1 MLQKKPLTMKKI
13 VLTLFLACGAGALFA
28 QNSQVVAAYN
38 HMRYNELD
46 KAKIAIDKAS
56 EHEKSISNPKTWM
69 YRGQVYTTIF
79 TTEEWNTLSE
89 KPLVEALNAYKKL
102 KETDTK
108 GRYADEYNQ
117 GINFVTV
124 KLFEKGVGDFNS
136 QAYENAIENFGF
148 ILEMNPEDTVAL
160 YNSALAAERSGNSD
174 LTREFYGKLI
184 GMDYDQPEMY
194 RSLANNYL
202 TSSDTASGLTIIEKG
217 RTRYPEYNG
226 LVIDELNIYIA
237 QGKLK
242 EAIGKLE
249 AATTADP
256 ENQTLFFAL
265 GAAADNIQN
274 FQKAI
279 EAYKKAIELDGN
291 YFAANYNLGALFYN
305 KGVNLVQAAN
315 KISFNDTKAY
325 EKAKASF
332 IAEFNSAL
340 PYLEKSLELDSED
353 KNTLISLKEIYVRLG
368 DLEKSK
374 EMKQRLDAIGG

>member
-1 MLQKKPLTMKKI
+1 M
-13 VLTLFLACGAGALFA
+13 
-28 QNSQVVAAYN
+28 
-38 HMRYNELD
+38 
-46 KAKIAIDKAS
+46 
-56 EHEKSISNPKTWM
+56 
-69 YRGQVYTTIF
+69 
-79 TTEEWNTLSE
+79 
-89 KPLVEALNAYKKL
+89 
-102 KETDTK
+102 
-108 GRYADEYNQ
+108 
-117 GINFVTV
+117 
-124 KLFEKGVGDFNS
+124 
-136 QAYENAIENFGF
+136 ENFGF

>member
-1 MLQKKPLTMKKI
+1 MRKTL
-13 VLTLFLACGAGALFA
+13 LTLLLACGAGAIFA

-56 EHEKSISNPKTWM
+56 ENEKSKSNPKTWM
-69 YRGQVYTTIF
+69 YRGQIYTTIF
-79 TTEEWNTLSE
+79 TTEEWKSLSE
-89 KPLVEALNAYKKL
+89 KPLVEALNAYNKL

-108 GRYADEYNQ
+108 GRYADELNQ
-117 GINFVTV
+117 GMNFVTV
-124 KLFEKGVGDFNS
+124 KLFEAGVNDFNA
-136 QAYENAIENFGF
+136 QAYESAIENFGY
-148 ILEMNPEDTVAL
+148 ILGMNPEDTVAL
-160 YNSALAAERSGNSD
+160 YNSALAAERSGNNE

-184 GMDYDQPEMY
+184 EMEYDQPEMY
-194 RSLANNYL
+194 RSLGNNYL
-202 TSSDTASGLTIIEKG
+202 TTEDTASALKVIEQG
-217 RTRYPEYNG
+217 RARYPEYNG

-249 AATTADP
+249 AAIKVDP
-256 ENQTLFFAL
+256 ENKTLYFAL

-274 FQKAI
+274 FPKAI
-279 EAYKKAIELDGN
+279 EAYKKAIALDGN

-305 KGVNLVQAAN
+305 KGVNLVQDAN

-325 EKAKASF
+325 EKAKANF
-332 IAEFNSAL
+332 IAEFNKAL
-340 PYLEKSLELDSED
+340 PYLEKSLELEPED

-374 EMKQRLDAIGG
+374 EMKQRLDAL